1 MGKAIK
7 IYFILITASLIL
19 GYFLYLLTPLTSASK
34 REETLKI
41 DQGQSVEEIAQS
53 LKEAGFIRSQLAF
66 KVYGFVSG
74 ALRRLKPGDYNLKP
88 SLSTPDIIALL
99 LAGPKNDIQVTIIE
113 GENLAEIDKK
123 FSELGIISAKGI
135 QNYKF
140 ASLRV
145 NYPFLEKAKFLEGFL
160 FPDTYRF
167 FNNSSPEE
175 VIRKILDNFQKKAW
189 PLLKN
194 SRVEDDSLTEYE
206 IVILASLIEKE
217 VPLHNDRLIVSGI
230 LRKRLGIN
238 MALQVDAAPETY
250 KRYGLPTTP
259 IANPGLNALYAATH
273 PKTSEYWYYLSDPK
287 TQKTIFSRT
296 FEEHDENRSRYLK
309 K

>member
-7 IYFILITASLIL
+7 IYFILITASFIL

-34 REETLKI
+34 REVALKI
-41 DQGQSVEEIAQS
+41 NQGQSVEEIAQS
-53 LKEAGFIRSQLAF
+53 LKETGLIRSELAF
-66 KVYGFVSG
+66 KVYGFISG
-74 ALRRLKPGDYNLKP
+74 ALRRLKPGDYNLKL
-88 SLSTPDIIALL
+88 SLSTPDIITFLV
-99 LAGPKNDIQVTIIE
+99 AGSKNDIQATIIE
-113 GENLAEIDKK
+113 GESLGEIDKK
-123 FSELGIISAKGI
+123 FSELGILSVQDI

-145 NYPFLEKAKFLEGFL
+145 AYSFLEKVKSLEGFL

-167 FNNSSPEE
+167 FANSSPEE
-175 VIRKILDNFQKKAW
+175 VLRKILDNFQKKAQ
-189 PLLKN
+189 PLLED
-194 SRVEDDSLTEYE
+194 SRIGGDDLTEYE
-206 IVILASLIEKE
+206 IIILASLIEKE